1 MTTGRINQI
10 AFNKVET
17 NRPTTRCRPAATC
30 VKAEPEPRHKTRS
43 QQSGGPRLALGPD
56 HRAKNHPR
64 SEPGWTGA
72 SRGRCDKRLGHTTHW
87 RASAEPAVVSVQR
100 RHRDRIPV
108 RRQRLLATE
117 CEPASHRE
125 GGVYHRDTVR
135 FTSIDEC
142 FQTKA
147 RLTFRAWARSE
158 AVLRKNNLSSR
169 A

>member
-1 MTTGRINQI
+1 MKAARVPRTDGGQT
-10 AFNKVET
+10 
-17 NRPTTRCRPAATC
+17 PWTRT
-30 VKAEPEPRHKTRS
+30 
-43 QQSGGPRLALGPD
+43 D
-56 HRAKNHPR
+56 HRKCARNHPR

-72 SRGRCDKRLGHTTHW
+72 SRGRCDKRLGPHDTL
-87 RASAEPAVVSVQR
+87 ASQRAVVSVQR

-158 AVLRKNNLSSR
+158 AVLRKTTCLHGLNLPGSLR
-169 A
+169 L